1 MTSGAR
7 GLASR
12 AGARVELNMRFCSLL
27 VLACVV
33 ACDNAPGPGIT
44 LDVTPDSL
52 LLIRNSSAHL
62 SVSAHNGEG
71 NPVTGVAF
79 SFSSDDTSIA
89 TVNNLGIVQAR
100 TIVGETTVRVHGGG
114 ASVVVPVRVIGF
126 PTAVLVTPADTAI
139 RTTGTLQ
146 YRAAVLDER
155 GDTIRGVAVTWVSSD
170 TSIAT
175 VMASGLAVAK
185 AKAGT
190 TLISAGYIAAGGY
203 STLRVAIPGV
213 ATQITITPRDT
224 TISSRDSTQLTATA
238 LDGLGGRVS
247 GLSIQWRSL
256 DTSLATVS
264 STGVVHARGVQGSV
278 LIGATSGSVAG
289 YTNVTM
295 IDSLFVTRTFAG
307 GLAFTAA
314 ISSNNVAYVGL
325 LYVSRIIRANLSSH
339 TFDTSVTVSEPMGI
353 AFNSTGSRAYATNG
367 ASSSISVVNV
377 GTSTVI
383 DHIAVGS
390 NPRELIVAPGD
401 SIIYVGRE
409 HGVDGVRLATK
420 EIIVQL
426 LVSGYQIGLAIARD
440 TLLYMSSLGTVLG
453 DGIVVEFNL
462 RTRTLGRAFPVGGV
476 PQMISVSPD
485 GKELY
490 IANQSGYLQF
500 WNLDTGLQ
508 IGSNVILPAAAYDV
522 ARRATNGLLYLTS
535 AGGYIYVVDPVDQR
549 LVHATDVGG
558 VTRRIVF
565 TADGSM
571 GLVANEGGWVG
582 FLR

>member
-1 MTSGAR
+1 MTF
-7 GLASR
+7 R
-12 AGARVELNMRFCSLL
+12 ANF
-27 VLACVV
+27 LACRNWHLLLALAALV
-33 ACDNAPGPGIT
+33 ACDNSSGPGNPHLA

-52 LLIRNSSAHL
+52 LLIRNTSAHIA
-62 SVSAHNGEG
+62 VTVVDGDG
-71 NPVTGVAF
+71 NPVTGIAV
-79 SFSSDDTSIA
+79 SYSSDDTSIA
-89 TVNNLGIVQAR
+89 TVNTLGIVQAR
-100 TIVGETTVRVHGGG
+100 TIVGRTAVRARGGG
-114 ASVVVPVRVIGF
+114 ATAVVPVTVIGI
-126 PTAVLVTPADTAI
+126 PTAVVVTPADTAI
-139 RTTGTLQ
+139 RTTATLQ
-146 YRAAVLDER
+146 YQAAVLDER

-175 VMASGLAVAK
+175 VTASGLALAK

-190 TLISAGYIAAGGY
+190 TRIGAGYIVGGS

-247 GLSIQWRSL
+247 GLSIQWQSL

-264 STGVVHARGVQGSV
+264 SAGVVHARGVQGSV

-289 YTNVTM
+289 YTYVTL
-295 IDSLFVTRTFAG
+295 IDSLFVTRTLVG
-307 GLAFTAA
+307 GAYTAA
-314 ISSNNVAYVGL
+314 ISSNDVAYVGL
-325 LYVSRIIRANLSSH
+325 LSQSRIVRANLSSH
-339 TFDTSVTVSEPMGI
+339 TFDTSVTVSDPMGI
-353 AFNSTGSRAYATNG
+353 AFNSTGSRAYASNG
-367 ASSSISVVNV
+367 ASSSISVVDV
-377 GTSTVI
+377 ATSTEI

-390 NPRELIVAPGD
+390 RPRELIVAPGD

-440 TLLYMSSLGTVLG
+440 TLMYMSSLGTVLG

-462 RTRTLGRAFPVGGV
+462 RTRTLGRTFHVGGL
-476 PQMISVSPD
+476 PQMMTVSPD

-490 IANQSGYLQF
+490 IANLSGYVQF
-500 WNLDTGLQ
+500 WDLDTGLQ

-571 GLVANEGGWVG
+571 GLVADENGWVS

>member
-1 MTSGAR
+1 
-7 GLASR
+7 
-12 AGARVELNMRFCSLL
+12 MRFCSLL

-33 ACDNAPGPGIT
+33 ACDNTSGPGIT

-62 SVSAHNGEG
+62 SVSVHNGEG
-71 NPVTGVAF
+71 NPVTGVSF

-89 TVNNLGIVQAR
+89 TVSNLGIVQAR
-100 TIVGETTVRVHGGG
+100 TIVGETTVRVHGAG
-114 ASVVVPVRVIGF
+114 ASAVVPVRVIGF

-139 RTTGTLQ
+139 RTTATLQ
-146 YRAAVLDER
+146 YQAAVLDER
-155 GDTIRGVAVTWVSSD
+155 GDTIRGITVTWTSSD

-175 VMASGLAVAK
+175 VTASGLAVAK

-190 TLISAGYIAAGGY
+190 TRIGAGYIAGGS

-238 LDGLGGRVS
+238 LDGLGDRVS
-247 GLSIQWRSL
+247 GLSIQWQSL

-307 GLAFTAA
+307 GLAYTAA

-325 LYVSRIIRANLSSH
+325 LYVSRIIRANLSSR
-339 TFDTSVTVSEPMGI
+339 TLDTSVTVSDPMGI
-353 AFNSTGSRAYATNG
+353 AFNSTGSRAYVTNG

-377 GTSTVI
+377 ATSTVI

-420 EIIVQL
+420 EIVVQL
-426 LVSGYQIGLAIARD
+426 LVSGYQIGFAIARD

-462 RTRTLGRAFPVGGV
+462 RTRTLGRTFPVCGL
-476 PQMISVSPD
+476 PQMMTVSPD

-490 IANQSGYLQF
+490 IANQSGYVQF

-508 IGSNVILPAAAYDV
+508 IGSNLILPSAAYDV

-558 VTRRIVF
+558 VTRRLVF

-571 GLVANEGGWVG
+571 GLVANEHAWVG